1 MWELFF
7 ELPLYPNMNV
17 YEVTS
22 KVINDSLRPEIPKVQ
37 KKNLKLKNLK
47 ENKIPKEI
55 KELMKNCWKT
65 EPTDRPE
72 WVHIIKTL
80 KNVIEKKFGEKSFY
94 NYPKIEI

>member
-37 KKNLKLKNLK
+37 KKKS
-47 ENKIPKEI
+47 
-55 KELMKNCWKT
+55 KT
-65 EPTDRPE
+65 
-72 WVHIIKTL
+72 
-80 KNVIEKKFGEKSFY
+80 KKFEGK
-94 NYPKIEI
+94 